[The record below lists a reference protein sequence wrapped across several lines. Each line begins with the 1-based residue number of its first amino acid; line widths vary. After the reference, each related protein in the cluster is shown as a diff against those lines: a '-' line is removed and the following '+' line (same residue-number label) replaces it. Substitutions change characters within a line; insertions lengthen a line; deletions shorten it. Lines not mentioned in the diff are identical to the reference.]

1 MATNTVYDHC
11 DGITDNHIGTYKAN
25 VNIVM
30 LNYHVIEKQLQI
42 L

>member
-11 DGITDNHIGTYKAN
+11 NGMTDNHIGTYKAN

-30 LNYHVIEKQLQI
+30 LNYQAIEKLYQI